1 MKGRP
6 LAGRR
11 RNLKTKAS
19 YFLKNPMAKKRKAA
33 KRKAKHMA
41 YYCVRCGFE
50 SNKRIR
56 HHGKMME
63 KC

>member
-1 MKGRP
+1 
-6 LAGRR
+6 
-11 RNLKTKAS
+11 
-19 YFLKNPMAKKRKAA
+19 MAKKRKAA

-41 YYCVRCGFE
+41 FYCKRCRTE
-50 SNKRIR
+50 SNKRVK